1 MTSAEQQV
9 VRNETRSFLRKP
21 WILSV
26 SIAALITVIYVLNVL
41 AGGSKIGDTTPA
53 PALRTMGLVPARV
66 GDGEIYRLFSA
77 NLLYSSVWSLLASV
91 LTLVIVGTAVESRWG
106 VRRYLASMVIAALG
120 ATVPVLLFEPAVSR
134 WATGNGAVMGLI
146 GAAFVVASRA
156 GYNRLVISVVA
167 IIDVIVYV
175 WFTPESTIWAPLG
188 GVATGAIIA
197 TLLIAAPDDRRRNKV
212 QAILLGSF
220 FLLLCAIVAFYVISR

>member
-26 SIAALITVIYVLNVL
+26 SIACLVTIIYVWNVL
-41 AGGSKIGDTTPA
+41 AGGSKLSDTTPA
-53 PALRTMGLVPARV
+53 PTLRTLSLVPARV
-66 GDGEIYRLFSA
+66 VEGELYRLFTA

-91 LTLVIVGTAVESRWG
+91 LTLVVVGTAVESRWG
-106 VRRYLASMVIAALG
+106 VRRYLASTVITALG
-120 ATVPVLLFEPAVSR
+120 ATLPVLLFEPAVSR

-146 GAAFVVASRA
+146 GAAFVVATRA

-167 IIDVIVYV
+167 AIDVIVYV

-188 GVATGAIIA
+188 GIASGAIIA
-197 TLLIAAPDDRRRNKV
+197 MLLIAAPDDRRRNRI

-220 FLLLCAIVAFYVISR
+220 FLLLCAIVAFHVISR